1 MAETYVPGEQEA
13 PRSDETQVVPLS
25 LRDIFVIFFKAGLA
39 FGGGLGILAILEDEL
54 VTRREAVTRED
65 FLALYGI
72 GRIVPSGTMTA
83 LAVAY
88 GYRFGG
94 FLGTVVALL
103 GLTLPAFVLTVALT
117 MAYAYFRQGPVLPL
131 LEVTVLPAALALIV
145 VAALRLGKDVFKPSL
160 ELVVA
165 LAAFVAAAVFNV
177 NPAILLV
184 LGGVVGIVLLGRK
197 TGGRA

>member
-1 MAETYVPGEQEA
+1 MAETYLTGEQGDARGEDMA
-13 PRSDETQVVPLS
+13 AQPFALS
-25 LRDIFVIFFKAGLA
+25 LRDLFVIFFKAGLA

-54 VTRREAVTRED
+54 VTRRAAVTRED

-94 FLGTVVALL
+94 YPGTVVALL

-117 MAYAYFRQGPVLPL
+117 MAYAYFNPLP
-131 LEVTVLPAALALIV
+131 P
-145 VAALRLGKDVFKPSL
+145 
-160 ELVVA
+160 
-165 LAAFVAAAVFNV
+165 
-177 NPAILLV
+177 
-184 LGGVVGIVLLGRK
+184 K
-197 TGGRA
+197 TEGAP